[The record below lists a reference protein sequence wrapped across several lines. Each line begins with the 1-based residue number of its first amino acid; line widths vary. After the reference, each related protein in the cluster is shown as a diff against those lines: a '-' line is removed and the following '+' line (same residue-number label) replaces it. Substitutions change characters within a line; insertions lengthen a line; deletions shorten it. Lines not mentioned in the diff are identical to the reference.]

1 MSNKLLSIFSMFR
14 HSTTL
19 LLFLGPVNARTL
31 SWTVKKLYIPSLARI
46 IFGDKNQ
53 YKTEREK
60 IKKKKEKKE
69 EKNSHFIV
77 RRFR

>member
-60 IKKKKEKKE
+60 IKKKKEKKRGEKFTFHSE
-69 EKNSHFIV
+69 EI
-77 RRFR
+77 